1 MNISHEDNKHKGSFF
16 ILENDNR
23 IAEVVYSWFS
33 EDGIIIEHTEVDPS
47 LEGKG
52 IGATLVDAVVE
63 MARADNLKIMPLC
76 PFALA
81 RFKRKGTYDDVW
93 YKR

>member
-16 ILENDNR
+16 ILQGEDR

-52 IGATLVDAVVE
+52 VGAALVNSVVE
-63 MARADNLKIMPLC
+63 MARANALKIMPLC
-76 PFALA
+76 PFAHAL
-81 RFKRKGTYDDVW
+81 FERKNTYNDVW